1 MPDLPKA
8 EIPERLKRG
17 RKYPHVASQNWQ
29 EAKEWKKDGSLVVTI
44 DTMIDGDGS
53 SITATRTV
61 LLGFDR
67 VGKAR
72 IVKSAIKYETTTD

>member
-1 MPDLPKA
+1 V
-8 EIPERLKRG
+8 EE
-17 RKYPHVASQNWQ
+17 
-29 EAKEWKKDGSLVVTI
+29 DGSLVVTI

-72 IVKSAIKYETTTD
+72 IVKSTIKYETTTD